1 MKAIWIGLLVPLAL
15 TLGSASPAWAQA
27 RDVPFSCEIDLNQV
41 RPADRSNI
49 PLAFRQNSYLTTGEK
64 KCTGGGSKVIQIRCT
79 TRVTGWTNPRNQTIK
94 NFVEPCQF
102 LEGECGTADR
112 LRIANNQTFKIS
124 RVDANTAELELFC
137 LSNRR

>member
-1 MKAIWIGLLVPLAL
+1 MRAIWICLAAYVAL
-15 TLGSASPAWAQA
+15 AVGFGPSAWAQA
-27 RDVPFSCEIDLNQV
+27 RDVPFTCEIDLNQV

-64 KCTGGGSKVIQIRCT
+64 KCTGGGSQVIQIRCT

-102 LEGECGTADR
+102 LEGECGTPDR
-112 LRIANNQTFKIS
+112 RRIANNQTFKIS

-137 LSNRR
+137 VSNRR